1 MSYKA
6 LYRKYRSTTFDE
18 IVGQRPIIKTLQNA
32 LNANKIS
39 HAYLFSGPRG
49 TGKTS
54 VARLFAKALN
64 CEEGIGHICNKCDS
78 CTSINSGS
86 HPDIIEIDAAS
97 NSGVDEVRD
106 LIDKVKYAP
115 IKGRYKVYI
124 IDEVH
129 MMTNNAF
136 NALLKTLEEPPSYVV
151 FILCTTEPYK
161 LLPTIVSRCQRYD
174 FKKIEDNDLS
184 YLIQEVLSKEHI
196 EADDEAINIL
206 VELANGGARD
216 ALSILD
222 QVIAYSSTYIK
233 ASDIE
238 QIFGLCSLVEKVNFL
253 KFIRQGDTLLVLNKL
268 KSFINKNVDILRLT
282 SELLDLLKDVL
293 IYRKTNTFDLVNTP
307 NKNMVKELSVIFTDN
322 QLNSMIF
329 LLMDCQK
336 EFKITS
342 NPNFT
347 FEVYILKLLNLFK
360 SNEFSDEKV
369 VETLPKKEE
378 PTPIVDKKPIE
389 NVVVNK
395 PIVQEIKKEETPVSK
410 PVEVKIE
417 PPTPTKENKVT
428 KKDIDIFNPL
438 DEVEEPKK
446 EISKTPNFYHD
457 PAKPKDNSKL
467 SRNGLS
473 YYIDDDNLIK
483 ILVTANKDERT
494 NLANIFKDK
503 LEEYIDDQTFN
514 EAAQLLIDT
523 SIFALTK
530 NEILVVSNFDNDAKK
545 INVKDNQNLF
555 STLLRNI
562 SKKKLFV
569 YALSRSRYIDIRRL
583 YLSLSQVN
591 KLPKIDD
598 IKKIDIQEEEID

>member
-360 SNEFSDEKV
+360 TNEFSNEKV

-378 PTPIVDKKPIE
+378 PTPMVDKKPIE

>member
-238 QIFGLCSLVEKVNFL
+238 QIFGLCSLVEKINFL

>member
-78 CTSINSGS
+78 CTAINFGS

-174 FKKIEDNDLS
+174 FKKIDDNDLS
-184 YLIQEVLSKEHI
+184 YLIEGVLSKEHI

-233 ASDIE
+233 ANDIE

-360 SNEFSDEKV
+360 SSEVSEEKV

-378 PTPIVDKKPIE
+378 VTPVVDKKPIE
-389 NVVVNK
+389 NIVVNK
-395 PIVQEIKKEETPVSK
+395 PIVQEIKKEETPTIK
-410 PVEVKIE
+410 PVEIKNE
-417 PPTPTKENKVT
+417 PSTPIKENKVI
-428 KKDIDIFNPL
+428 KKEIDIFNPL
-438 DEVEEPKK
+438 DEIEEPKK

-467 SRNGLS
+467 SRKGLS

-503 LEEYIDDQTFN
+503 LEEYIDDPTYN

-591 KLPKIDD
+591 KLPKIDE

>member
-78 CTSINSGS
+78 CTAINSGA

-174 FKKIEDNDLS
+174 FKKIDDNDLS
-184 YLIQEVLSKEHI
+184 YLIEGVLSKEHI

-222 QVIAYSSTYIK
+222 QVIAYSSSYIK
-233 ASDIE
+233 ANDIE

-253 KFIRQGDTLLVLNKL
+253 KFIRQSDTLLVLNKL
-268 KSFINKNVDILRLT
+268 KAFINKNVDILRLT
-282 SELLDLLKDVL
+282 SELLDLLKDIL
-293 IYRKTNTFDLVNTP
+293 IFRKTNTFELVNSP

-360 SNEFSDEKV
+360 SNEVSEEKV

-378 PTPIVDKKPIE
+378 PAPIVDKKPIE
-389 NVVVNK
+389 NIVLNK
-395 PIVQEIKKEETPVSK
+395 PVVQEIKKEETLAIK
-410 PVEVKIE
+410 PAEVKIE
-417 PPTPTKENKVT
+417 PSNPIKENKVV
-428 KKDIDIFNPL
+428 KKEIDIFNPL

-446 EISKTPNFYHD
+446 EVSKTPNFYHD

-467 SRNGLS
+467 SRSGLS
-473 YYIDDDNLIK
+473 YYIDNNNLIK

-494 NLANIFKDK
+494 NLANVFKDK
-503 LEEYIDDQTFN
+503 LEEYVDDPTFN

-545 INVKDNQNLF
+545 INVKDNQSLF

-569 YALSRSRYIDIRRL
+569 YALSRSRYIDIRTL

-591 KLPKIDD
+591 KLPKFDD
-598 IKKIDIQEEEID
+598 IEKIDIQEEEID

>member
-238 QIFGLCSLVEKVNFL
+238 QIFGLCSLVEKINFL

-293 IYRKTNTFDLVNTP
+293 IYRKTNAFDLVNTP

-378 PTPIVDKKPIE
+378 PTPIVDKKHVE

-395 PIVQEIKKEETPVSK
+395 PIVQEIKKEETPVSE

-417 PPTPTKENKVT
+417 HPTPTKETKVT

>member
-136 NALLKTLEEPPSYVV
+136 NALLKTLEEPPSYIV

-174 FKKIEDNDLS
+174 FKKIQDNDLS

-378 PTPIVDKKPIE
+378 PTPIVDKKHVE

-395 PIVQEIKKEETPVSK
+395 PIVQEIKKEETPVSE

-417 PPTPTKENKVT
+417 PPTPTKETKVT

-473 YYIDDDNLIK
+473 YYIDDNNLIK

>member
-238 QIFGLCSLVEKVNFL
+238 QIFGLCSLVEKINFL

-347 FEVYILKLLNLFK
+347 FEVCILKLLNLFK
-360 SNEFSDEKV
+360 SNEFSDERV

-395 PIVQEIKKEETPVSK
+395 PIVQEIKKEESPVSK

-446 EISKTPNFYHD
+446 EI
-457 PAKPKDNSKL
+457 
-467 SRNGLS
+467 
-473 YYIDDDNLIK
+473 
-483 ILVTANKDERT
+483 
-494 NLANIFKDK
+494 
-503 LEEYIDDQTFN
+503 
-514 EAAQLLIDT
+514 
-523 SIFALTK
+523 
-530 NEILVVSNFDNDAKK
+530 
-545 INVKDNQNLF
+545 
-555 STLLRNI
+555 
-562 SKKKLFV
+562 
-569 YALSRSRYIDIRRL
+569 
-583 YLSLSQVN
+583 
-591 KLPKIDD
+591 
-598 IKKIDIQEEEID
+598 

>member
-1 MSYKA
+1 M
-6 LYRKYRSTTFDE
+6 F
-18 IVGQRPIIKTLQNA
+18 
-32 LNANKIS
+32 
-39 HAYLFSGPRG
+39 F
-49 TGKTS
+49 
-54 VARLFAKALN
+54 
-64 CEEGIGHICNKCDS
+64 
-78 CTSINSGS
+78 
-86 HPDIIEIDAAS
+86 
-97 NSGVDEVRD
+97 
-106 LIDKVKYAP
+106 
-115 IKGRYKVYI
+115 
-124 IDEVH
+124 
-129 MMTNNAF
+129 
-136 NALLKTLEEPPSYVV
+136 
-151 FILCTTEPYK
+151 
-161 LLPTIVSRCQRYD
+161 RCQRYD

-238 QIFGLCSLVEKVNFL
+238 QIFGLCSLVEKINFL

-293 IYRKTNTFDLVNTP
+293 IYRKTNAFDLVNTP

-378 PTPIVDKKPIE
+378 PTPIVDKKHVE

-395 PIVQEIKKEETPVSK
+395 PIVQEIKKEETPVSE

-417 PPTPTKENKVT
+417 PPTPTKETKVT

>member
-238 QIFGLCSLVEKVNFL
+238 QIFGLCSLVEKINFL

-293 IYRKTNTFDLVNTP
+293 IYRKTNAFDLVNTP

-378 PTPIVDKKPIE
+378 PTPIVDKKHVE

-395 PIVQEIKKEETPVSK
+395 PIVQEIKKEETPVSE

-417 PPTPTKENKVT
+417 PPTPTKETKVT

>member
-78 CTSINSGS
+78 CTSINFGS

-238 QIFGLCSLVEKVNFL
+238 QIFGLCSLVEKINFL

-360 SNEFSDEKV
+360 TNEFSNEKV
-369 VETLPKKEE
+369 VEPLPKKEE

-389 NVVVNK
+389 NIIVNK
-395 PIVQEIKKEETPVSK
+395 PIVQEIIKEETPVSK

-417 PPTPTKENKVT
+417 PSTPTKETKVT

>member
-196 EADDEAINIL
+196 EADDEVINIL

-378 PTPIVDKKPIE
+378 PTPIVDKKHVE

-395 PIVQEIKKEETPVSK
+395 PIVQEIKKEETPVSE
-410 PVEVKIE
+410 PFEVKIE
-417 PPTPTKENKVT
+417 PPTPTKETKVT

-598 IKKIDIQEEEID
+598 IKQIDIQEEEID

>member
-196 EADDEAINIL
+196 EADDEVINIL

-378 PTPIVDKKPIE
+378 PTPIVDKKHVE

-395 PIVQEIKKEETPVSK
+395 PIVQEIKKEETPVSE

-417 PPTPTKENKVT
+417 PPTPTKETKVT

>member
-196 EADDEAINIL
+196 EADDEVINIL

-378 PTPIVDKKPIE
+378 PTPIVDKKHVE

-395 PIVQEIKKEETPVSK
+395 PIVQEIKKEETPVSE
-410 PVEVKIE
+410 PFEVKIE
-417 PPTPTKENKVT
+417 PPTPTKETKVT

>member
-196 EADDEAINIL
+196 EADDEVINIL

-222 QVIAYSSTYIK
+222 QVTAYSSTYIK

-378 PTPIVDKKPIE
+378 PTPIVDKKHVE

-395 PIVQEIKKEETPVSK
+395 PVVQEIKKEETPVSE

-417 PPTPTKENKVT
+417 PPTPTKETKVT

>member
-78 CTSINSGS
+78 CTAINSGS

-174 FKKIEDNDLS
+174 FKKIDDNDLS
-184 YLIQEVLSKEHI
+184 YLIEGVLSKEHI

-222 QVIAYSSTYIK
+222 QVIAYSSSYIK
-233 ASDIE
+233 ANDIE

-268 KSFINKNVDILRLT
+268 KAFINKNVDILRLT
-282 SELLDLLKDVL
+282 SELLDLLKDIL
-293 IYRKTNTFDLVNTP
+293 IFRKTNTFDLVNTP
-307 NKNMVKELSVIFTDN
+307 NKNMVKELSAIFTDN

-360 SNEFSDEKV
+360 SNEVCEEKV

-378 PTPIVDKKPIE
+378 PTPIVDKNHIE
-389 NVVVNK
+389 NIVLNK
-395 PIVQEIKKEETPVSK
+395 PVVQEIKKEETPAIK
-410 PVEVKIE
+410 PAEVKIE
-417 PPTPTKENKVT
+417 PSNPIKENKVV
-428 KKDIDIFNPL
+428 KKEIDIFNPL

-446 EISKTPNFYHD
+446 EVSKTPNFYHD

-467 SRNGLS
+467 SRSGLS
-473 YYIDDDNLIK
+473 YYIDNDNLIK

-494 NLANIFKDK
+494 NLANVFKDK
-503 LEEYIDDQTFN
+503 LEEYVDDPTFN

-545 INVKDNQNLF
+545 INVKDNQSLF

-569 YALSRSRYIDIRRL
+569 YALSRSRYIDIRTL

-591 KLPKIDD
+591 KLPKLDD

>member
-78 CTSINSGS
+78 CTAINSGS

-174 FKKIEDNDLS
+174 FKKIDDADLS
-184 YLIQEVLSKEHI
+184 YLIEGVLSKEHI

-222 QVIAYSSTYIK
+222 QVIAYSSSYIK
-233 ASDIE
+233 ANDIE

-268 KSFINKNVDILRLT
+268 KAFINKNVDILRLT

-293 IYRKTNTFDLVNTP
+293 IYRKTNTFNLVNTP

-360 SNEFSDEKV
+360 TNEVNEEKV

-378 PTPIVDKKPIE
+378 PTSIVDKKPIE
-389 NVVVNK
+389 NIVVNK
-395 PIVQEIKKEETPVSK
+395 PMVQEIKKEETPVIK
-410 PVEVKIE
+410 PAEVKIE
-417 PPTPTKENKVT
+417 PSTPIKENKVV
-428 KKDIDIFNPL
+428 KKEVDIFNPL

-473 YYIDDDNLIK
+473 YFIDDDNLIK
-483 ILVTANKDERT
+483 ILVTANKEERT
-494 NLANIFKDK
+494 NLANVFKEK
-503 LEEYIDDQTFN
+503 LEEYIDDPTFN